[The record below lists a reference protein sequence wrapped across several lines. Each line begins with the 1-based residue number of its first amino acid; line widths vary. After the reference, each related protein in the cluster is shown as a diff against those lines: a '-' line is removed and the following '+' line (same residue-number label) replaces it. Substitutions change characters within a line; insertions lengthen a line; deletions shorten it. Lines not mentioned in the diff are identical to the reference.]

1 MSEAWYNPELEWI
14 GVDLDGTLAELDL
27 EKYKQGDPTFI
38 GPPIK
43 AMVELVQ
50 KWTAEG
56 KIVKIFTARVAP
68 LTSFVLGTRQDE
80 MERIIHQWLN
90 LHLGFDLE
98 VTCIKDCYMTELW
111 DDIELV
117 KVIQNSG
124 GLSDNSF
131 KLHIAPAV
139 PPPVRHK
146 IEDLLKDEG
155 YKINGSGQYVDFSMC
170 DISFYKED

>member
-117 KVIQNSG
+117 KVVQNILGS
-124 GLSDNSF
+124 SDNTIH
-131 KLHIAPAV
+131 LTVTPAIPV
-139 PPPVRHK
+139 EVRHK
-146 IEDLLKDEG
+146 IEDILKNEG
-155 YKINGSGQYVDFSMC
+155 YSINGSGQWLDNSSC
-170 DISFYKED
+170 DISFQKED